1 MCTKYKTKHSRS
13 HTIFFGTAQRFSDFL
28 VHFMLILRCNRKLS
42 GLVARLNSFFC
53 DLTHLFLG
61 MVKMFSFA
69 LRSLSKGDLQ
79 VKQVLVKTLI
89 KAPDLQ
95 AFSLYVRF
103 LHENHALLTDLE
115 APAR

>member
-1 MCTKYKTKHSRS
+1 
-13 HTIFFGTAQRFSDFL
+13 
-28 VHFMLILRCNRKLS
+28 MLILRCNRKLS

-69 LRSLSKGDLQ
+69 LRSLSKRDLQ

-95 AFSLYVRF
+95 QERILSSGFFSLRKF
-103 LHENHALLTDLE
+103 S
-115 APAR
+115 P

>member
-1 MCTKYKTKHSRS
+1 
-13 HTIFFGTAQRFSDFL
+13 
-28 VHFMLILRCNRKLS
+28 MLILRCNRKLS

-69 LRSLSKGDLQ
+69 SRSLSKHDLQ

-103 LHENHALLTDLE
+103 FFFMKTM
-115 APAR
+115 PF

>member
-1 MCTKYKTKHSRS
+1 
-13 HTIFFGTAQRFSDFL
+13 
-28 VHFMLILRCNRKLS
+28 MLILRCNRKLS
-42 GLVARLNSFFC
+42 GLSKVEFSFLRPDTPLLC
-53 DLTHLFLG
+53 

-69 LRSLSKGDLQ
+69 LRPLSKRDLQ

>member
-1 MCTKYKTKHSRS
+1 
-13 HTIFFGTAQRFSDFL
+13 
-28 VHFMLILRCNRKLS
+28 MLILRCNRKLS

-53 DLTHLFLG
+53 DLTHLL
-61 MVKMFSFA
+61 FSFA

-103 LHENHALLTDLE
+103 LHENHALLADLE

>member
-1 MCTKYKTKHSRS
+1 
-13 HTIFFGTAQRFSDFL
+13 
-28 VHFMLILRCNRKLS
+28 MLILRCNRKLS
-42 GLVARLNSFFC
+42 ELGKVEFLFFC

-61 MVKMFSFA
+61 MVKIFSFA
-69 LRSLSKGDLQ
+69 FRSLSKRDLQ

-103 LHENHALLTDLE
+103 LHKNHALLTD
-115 APAR
+115 